1 MKRFL
6 LLILL
11 ISPGGAHI
19 GSPDAFFEGDA
30 GPYHLFVTIRKPLVV
45 PGVAEFELR
54 SRVDE
59 IKDVRIALGDAGRF
73 NESLLPVPDHAI
85 QSKADPQFFSSSI
98 WLMSDGAMVAK
109 VWLDGAKGKAEIAIP
124 FTSYAQ
130 RVIPLD
136 RVPGTALFGLMM
148 FLAAGVVAIVSAG
161 VREGFLDP
169 GAAPA
174 PGQTRRARIAA
185 AAAAVLAAA
194 IILAGNLWWGGEELQ
209 HQGAVDYFKPPKL
222 QAALDSGHRL
232 VLHVVGQHPWWARR
246 NTTLLQDH
254 GHLMHLF
261 LMRVPGLD
269 RMWHLHPERGGGE
282 FTVGLPPLEAGRYH
296 LFADIVDKY
305 GFPWTAV
312 GDIDLPGIGASD
324 SSRDPDDS
332 GWSGTRLSSTNRPPG
347 MVSSLS
353 RGARMVW
360 LPAPLRAGMATQFRF
375 RVETQQG
382 HPVEDMEPY
391 MGMAGHAEFVR
402 SDLAVFAHI
411 HPAGTAPMAAFALIQ
426 NPGTAPVGMVH
437 AGMAM
442 TEAAL
447 PAEVSFPYAFP
458 SPGRYRIF
466 VQIKRSGRV
475 ETGVFDA
482 SVD

>member
-1 MKRFL
+1 M
-6 LLILL
+6 I
-11 ISPGGAHI
+11 
-19 GSPDAFFEGDA
+19 
-30 GPYHLFVTIRKPLVV
+30 
-45 PGVAEFELR
+45 
-54 SRVDE
+54 
-59 IKDVRIALGDAGRF
+59 
-73 NESLLPVPDHAI
+73 
-85 QSKADPQFFSSSI
+85 
-98 WLMSDGAMVAK
+98 AK

-130 RVIPLD
+130 RVLPLG
-136 RVPGTALFGLMM
+136 RAPGAALFGLMM

-161 VREGFLDP
+161 VREGFLHP

-174 PGQTRRARIAA
+174 PGQIRSARIAA

-194 IILAGNLWWGGEELQ
+194 IILAGDLWWGGEALQ

-222 QAALDSGHRL
+222 QAVLDSDHRL

-261 LMRVPGLD
+261 LMRVPELD
-269 RMWHLHPERGGGE
+269 RMWHLHPERRGSGE
-282 FTVGLPPLEAGRYH
+282 FIVGLPPLEPGRYH

-305 GFPWTAV
+305 GFPWTAA
-312 GDIDLPGIGASD
+312 GDIDLPEIGASG

-332 GWSGTRLSSTNRPPG
+332 AWSGTRLSSTNEPPG
-347 MVSSLS
+347 MVAALS
-353 RGARMVW
+353 HGARMVW
-360 LPAPLRAGMATQFRF
+360 LPALLQVGIATQFRF

-382 HPVEDMEPY
+382 SPVEDMEPY

-411 HPAGTAPMAAFALIQ
+411 HPAGTAPMAAFALLQ
-426 NPGTAPVGMVH
+426 KPGNAPVGMVH

-442 TEAAL
+442 PDAPL